1 MDLIP
6 WRQRGRDL
14 SLASLRNEMN
24 RLFENFFGSGM
35 NIEPVFGAGWSPALD
50 ISETEN
56 AVTVKAELPG
66 VDAKDV
72 DVSLS
77 GDVLTIKGEKKE
89 EKEEKERSYHRVER
103 SYGSFSR
110 TLRLPATVDAD
121 KIEASFDKGVLEI
134 TMPKKEEQKGK
145 KIEIKGKEKAK

>member
-14 SLASLRNEMN
+14 SLASLRDEMN
-24 RLFENFFGSGM
+24 RLFENFFGSGFS
-35 NIEPVFGAGWSPALD
+35 IEPVLGAGWSPALD
-50 ISETEN
+50 ISETES

-145 KIEIKGKEKAK
+145 KINIKAKEK

>member
-6 WRQRGRDL
+6 WRKRGREL
-14 SLASLRNEMN
+14 SLASFRDEMN
-24 RLFENFFGSGM
+24 KLFENFFSSGL

-50 ISETEN
+50 ISETDD

-72 DVSLS
+72 DLSLS

-89 EKEEKERSYHRVER
+89 EKEEKDRSYYRVER

-110 TLRLPATVDAD
+110 TLRIPATVEPD
-121 KIEASFDKGVLEI
+121 KIEATFDKGVLSI

-145 KIEIKGKEKAK
+145 KIEITGKEKAE